1 MQIVIDIPEIYYEA
15 LKEAD
20 VIISGQ
26 QSGKTLMYDICSI
39 IANGTPLPKG
49 HGDLI
54 DRNKL
59 NRKDINCANFP
70 TNFIDM
76 AEVII
81 PADKEDEK

>member
-1 MQIVIDIPEIYYEA
+1 MQIVIDIPEGMYENA
-15 LKEAD
+15 LNNLFCG
-20 VIISGQ
+20 ST
-26 QSGKTLMYDICSI
+26 TLCNAIK
-39 IANGTPLPKG
+39 NGTPLPKG

-81 PADKEDEK
+81 PADKEDAE